1 MACFPALAQAEATG
15 AQYEPEVP
23 TVPSEQSPGGGGAHH
38 GSGGGPGAGTSN
50 TPGENGTGGGK
61 GSGAGGGSHS
71 GQGSQG
77 PEGKDGQAQGGQK
90 NPNGGVVENNPIA
103 NPGPGSSKPA
113 EEGSSSP
120 LVPIL
125 IAIAVLAAISIGA
138 YYYRQR
144 RQGAGSSVSPKAS

>member
-23 TVPSEQSPGGGGAHH
+23 TVPSEQSPGGGTHH
-38 GSGGGPGAGTSN
+38 GGTGVGAGTSN
-50 TPGENGTGGGK
+50 APGENGAGGGK
-61 GSGAGGGSHS
+61 GSGAGGGPHN
-71 GQGSQG
+71 GQSSQG
-77 PEGKDGQAQGGQK
+77 PEGKGGQGQGGQN
-90 NPNGGVVENNPIA
+90 NPGGGGVVQNKPVA
-103 NPGPGSSKPA
+103 NPGPGSSKSG

-125 IAIAVLAAISIGA
+125 IAIVVLAAISIGA

-144 RQGAGSSVSPKAS
+144 RQGDAGSSVSPKAS